1 MQQAKVAILGGARTP
16 VGCLQGDLAP
26 LSATDLGAFAI
37 EGAIS
42 KSKIQADSINEV
54 FMGCVLPAGLRQS
67 PARQAALG
75 AGISVA
81 AGAVT
86 INKVCGSG
94 MQATLFGQDSILSG
108 TNKLVIA
115 GGMESMTNAPHL
127 VVGARSGVRTGH
139 KSLQDHMFVDGLED
153 AYTGKSMGSFAQETA
168 DRYNVT
174 RDEMD
179 AFAISSLERA
189 LSADKTGSLKTEII
203 PVKIEDRK
211 GNREVLRDEQPYR
224 ASKEKI
230 QTLKPAFAEDGTIT
244 AANTSSI
251 SDGASALVLA
261 SSKYAEEINIEP
273 VAYLVGHA
281 RHSLTPSDFT
291 LAPIDAIKKLASKVH
306 WNLEDVDLF
315 EINEAF
321 AMVTILAMRELNID
335 HSKVNVY
342 GGACAQ
348 GHPIGSTGARIIV
361 TLVNALHQLGRNRGI
376 ASLCIGGGE
385 ATAVAIEIPSRA

>member
-16 VGCLQGDLAP
+16 MGCLQGDLAP
-26 LSATDLGAFAI
+26 LSATDLRAFAI

-67 PARQAALG
+67 PARQAAIG

-115 GGMESMTNAPHL
+115 GGMESMTNAPHFIA
-127 VVGARSGVRTGH
+127 GARSGVRTGH

-168 DRYNVT
+168 YRYNVT
-174 RDEMD
+174 REEMD

-189 LSADKTGSLKTEII
+189 LSADKTGSLKEEII

-281 RHSLTPSDFT
+281 RHGLTPSDFT
-291 LAPIDAIKKLASKVH
+291 LAPIGAVKKLASKVH

-361 TLVNALHQLGRNRGI
+361 TLINALHQLGRNRGI

-385 ATAVAIEIPSRA
+385 ATAVAIEMPSRV